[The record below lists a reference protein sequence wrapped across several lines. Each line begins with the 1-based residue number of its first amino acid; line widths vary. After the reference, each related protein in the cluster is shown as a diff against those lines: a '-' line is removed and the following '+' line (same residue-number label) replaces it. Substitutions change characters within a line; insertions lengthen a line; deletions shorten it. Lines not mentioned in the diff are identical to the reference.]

1 VDLKDDIVPTPCN
14 GQGYQ
19 QLMRLPGI
27 PSMVASRDGASTTS
41 LGDVT
46 VLHPPLSKIFPAS
59 NLNLP
64 SSGLKPFLLVL
75 SLSGCVKSQSSLC
88 I

>member
-1 VDLKDDIVPTPCN
+1 MDLKDDIVPTPCN

-75 SLSGCVKSQSSLC
+75 SLSGCVKSQSPS
-88 I
+88 